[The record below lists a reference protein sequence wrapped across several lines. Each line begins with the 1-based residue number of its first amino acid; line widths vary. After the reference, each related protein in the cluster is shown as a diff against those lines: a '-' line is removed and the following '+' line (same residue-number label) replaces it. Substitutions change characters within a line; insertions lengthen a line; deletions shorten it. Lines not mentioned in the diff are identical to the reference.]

1 MILLFSNLKKI
12 VFIAMKLIAYT
23 VLKNILFFLLI
34 LKNISC
40 LKFEFLEN
48 TVPNHLIIIVNHTK

>member
-12 VFIAMKLIAYT
+12 VFFAMKLIAYT

-48 TVPNHLIIIVNHTK
+48 TVLNHLIIIVNHKK